1 LRAFAFVGNQIVMT
15 AGRIEQ
21 AITRIEAALTR
32 LETARPAAPA
42 PAPENSARVLALVD
56 SHEKLREEV
65 ADTLRDLD
73 ALIAE
78 LEE

>member
-1 LRAFAFVGNQIVMT
+1 MAT
-15 AGRIEQ
+15 GRIEQ

-32 LETARPAAPA
+32 LESARPAGTSGEQAM
-42 PAPENSARVLALVD
+42 ENSPRVLALVQ

-73 ALIAE
+73 GLIAE
-78 LEE
+78 LEP